1 MVLQTTSNH
10 ERALTLATN
19 VVPSDD
25 FGPDQRMALAL
36 AGTVRIPQPVPASGK
51 LYLILNSDANPAFP
65 SGSPRF
71 LLKHVQTVSGKQ
83 AVTRFVG
90 LDELRAVEVPE
101 ERERGSARESCV
113 VLTVDQD
120 KVATAIQSVRN
131 DLEDTARKSAGV
143 YEEIMFRDAAIYV
156 RETADV
162 LVRIVY
168 EFGVTAAEAVSHV
181 EMINHHT
188 MRCC

>member
-1 MVLQTTSNH
+1 MK
-10 ERALTLATN
+10 RALTLATN
-19 VVPSDD
+19 VVPADD
-25 FGPDQRMALAL
+25 FGPDQRTTLAL

-51 LYLILNSDANPAFP
+51 LYLVLNSDANPAFP

-83 AVTRFVG
+83 AITRYVG
-90 LDELRAVEVPE
+90 LDELRAVELSEQPGP
-101 ERERGSARESCV
+101 GSAKESCV
-113 VLTVDQD
+113 VMTIDQD
-120 KVATAIQSVRN
+120 TVATAIQTVQD
-131 DLEDTARKSAGV
+131 DLENAAKKNPGV
-143 YEEIMFRDAAIYV
+143 YEEIVFPDAAIYV

-181 EMINHHT
+181 EMISPHT